1 MAQQPISL
9 EITVN
14 IVLGIISWVIA
25 VAGVIATVR
34 CGRQQRHRQNNLRD
48 QENALP
54 NTERRGQAAVRQ
66 LRFAAFEYLLN
77 DVDDGMF
84 SPLTTRDVL
93 VQPRQ

>member
-25 VAGVIATVR
+25 VAGVVATVR
-34 CGRQQRHRQNNLRD
+34 YGRQQRHY

-84 SPLTTRDVL
+84 LPLTTRDVL
-93 VQPRQ
+93 VQP